1 VSRGEQKS
9 SASAARVAVEAEN
22 HCAAAF
28 GRDRIEITAV
38 EGATTIR
45 RKSIGTEP
53 LLMLVVNGRGDVS
66 ILLDNFDYDDD
77 WRSAIDTLGSP
88 RIADVH
94 ETEAGV
100 HCFILDGP
108 GGTAL
113 FTAVDERPITDADT
127 EGWLRSLPGW
137 PTAV

>member
-1 VSRGEQKS
+1 
-9 SASAARVAVEAEN
+9 
-22 HCAAAF
+22 
-28 GRDRIEITAV
+28 
-38 EGATTIR
+38 
-45 RKSIGTEP
+45 
-53 LLMLVVNGRGDVS
+53 LLVVNGRGDVS

-77 WRSAIDTLGSP
+77 WRSVIDTLGSP

-94 ETEAGV
+94 ETETGV
-100 HCFILDGP
+100 HSFILDGP

-113 FTAVDERPITDADT
+113 FTAVDGRPITDADT